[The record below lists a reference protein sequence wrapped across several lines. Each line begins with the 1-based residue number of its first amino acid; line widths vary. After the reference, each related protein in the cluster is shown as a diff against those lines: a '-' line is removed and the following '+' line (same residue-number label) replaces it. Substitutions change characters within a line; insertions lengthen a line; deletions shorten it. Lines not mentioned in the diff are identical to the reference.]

1 MSWSDKEGEILRWEK
16 ETGRGVEEFLRIRHA
31 SRPQNQEWMKKW
43 HNATFA
49 GGQGDTSKRPRNRQ
63 PPCFTLSSLLP
74 STFEPFTSNR
84 KKKQGRRKGGEK
96 GQTRERE
103 EEKKQVDLKRALMR
117 GQKLGGELPPSFF
130 FIVSGSKLCKRPQ
143 GHRMS
148 RGSACDGSRESVT
161 SHGDSLVSP
170 LFRRCPPT
178 NSLHPCSLLKEKKR
192 GYLRNFLSEKE
203 KMEKEIFKCFLFT
216 KKGVARRWRIR
227 FSKKGSEWERGVGR
241 SKNRR
246 NIKRLVK
253 ARKVWYSETK
263 RGKAAFTRGN
273 RAKVFSG
280 RPCPVRALSR
290 INRGKR
296 AVTTTDVSPFFSS
309 AR

>member
-1 MSWSDKEGEILRWEK
+1 MARNWVVSYLPPFFSLYRDQSCVRGRKGIECRGDLHVTDRGNPSRVTGILSFRHFSVAAHPPIRSILALFLRRRKEGIY
-16 ETGRGVEEFLRIRHA
+16 GIFY
-31 SRPQNQEWMKKW
+31 P
-43 HNATFA
+43 
-49 GGQGDTSKRPRNRQ
+49 
-63 PPCFTLSSLLP
+63 
-74 STFEPFTSNR
+74 
-84 KKKQGRRKGGEK
+84 KKKRW
-96 GQTRERE
+96 
-103 EEKKQVDLKRALMR
+103 KKKFSNV
-117 GQKLGGELPPSFF
+117 SF
-130 FIVSGSKLCKRPQ
+130 
-143 GHRMS
+143 S
-148 RGSACDGSRESVT
+148 R
-161 SHGDSLVSP
+161 
-170 LFRRCPPT
+170 
-178 NSLHPCSLLKEKKR
+178 
-192 GYLRNFLSEKE
+192 
-203 KMEKEIFKCFLFT
+203 